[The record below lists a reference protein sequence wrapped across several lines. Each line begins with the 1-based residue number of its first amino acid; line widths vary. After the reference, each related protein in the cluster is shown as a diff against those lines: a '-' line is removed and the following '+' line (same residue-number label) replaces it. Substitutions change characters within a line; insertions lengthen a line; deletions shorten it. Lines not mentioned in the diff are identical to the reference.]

1 MTRVPA
7 YHQVAT
13 ALRER
18 ISAGGLR
25 PGERLPSEAE
35 LVEHFGVSRNTVRQ
49 ALDVLHSVNLISR
62 QQGRGTFVASHGLSH
77 VIGELKSLTDVLI
90 ERGFQ
95 PGIRDLTIVRDH
107 NAPVDATEFLR
118 TPNLWRV
125 ERLRTVDDQPFCI
138 MISWLTDD
146 VGSRLNPRPMAKEGS
161 LYRCLGDQFG
171 IHLKEATEIIRA
183 EAATRNEATRLEIAP
198 AAPLIVTY
206 RWAEDQNGR
215 PVEYVRA
222 ATPGD
227 RYQYVAKLRA

>member
-1 MTRVPA
+1 VTRVPA

-18 ISAGGLR
+18 ISAGTLR
-25 PGERLPSEAE
+25 AGERLPSESE

-49 ALDVLHSVNLISR
+49 ALEVLHSVNLISR
-62 QQGRGTFVASHGLSH
+62 QQGRGTFVASQGLSH

-95 PGIRDLTIVRDH
+95 PGIRDLVIVHDH
-107 NAPVDATEFLR
+107 HGPVDATEFLR

-125 ERLRTVDDQPFCI
+125 ERVRTVDDRPFCI
-138 MISWLTDD
+138 MSSWLAADL
-146 VGSRLNPRPMAKEGS
+146 GSKLQAQQMAGQGS
-161 LYRCLGDQFG
+161 LYRCLSEQLG

-183 EAATRNEATRLEIAP
+183 EAATRDEAARLEIAP

-206 RWAEDQNGR
+206 RWSEDQNGR